1 MFDSVK
7 QSDRISGVMYLTS
20 LLVSLI
26 AHAVVLCA
34 LVIVPLVF
42 FNVLQSQELLTFL
55 IEPPPP
61 PVQPPPPSP
70 PPRAAAAH
78 RGLAMTKEYKTPDRI
93 PRGIPP
99 ANDADVAQ
107 PIPTWT
113 IPGLAVPG
121 GQAGSELPTI
131 ETLLRHEP
139 IKTAAPRP
147 PNPKPTPIRVGT
159 LEASKLVFKVNPV
172 YPPLAVKAHV
182 SGTVVLEAVVDE
194 EGNVSAVKVLSGHA
208 FLVNAAVQ
216 AVKQWKYSPTVLNGE
231 PVPVIA
237 TVTVIF
243 RLN

>member
-1 MFDSVK
+1 MFDSMK
-7 QSDRISGVMYLTS
+7 QSEGISGAVYFTS

-26 AHAVVLCA
+26 AHAVVICV

-70 PPRAAAAH
+70 PAQSAAAQRSVA
-78 RGLAMTKEYKTPDRI
+78 ATTEYLVPRKI
-93 PRGIPP
+93 PVGIPP
-99 ANDADVAQ
+99 ATDAEVLQ
-107 PIPTWT
+107 PMPTWT
-113 IPGLAVPG
+113 IPGSVIPG
-121 GQAGSELPTI
+121 SRGGEIGRSI
-131 ETLLRHEP
+131 SSLLEDDPPR
-139 IKTAAPRP
+139 IKTPRP
-147 PNPKPTPIRVGT
+147 PTPGPAPIRVGT
-159 LEASKLVFKVNPV
+159 LEASKLVYKVNPV

-182 SGTVVLEAVVDE
+182 SGNVILEAVVDE
-194 EGNVSAVKVLSGHA
+194 EGNVSAIKVLSGHT
-208 FLVNAAVQ
+208 FLVDAAVQ

>member
-7 QSDRISGVMYLTS
+7 QRDRISGIVYFTS

-26 AHAVVLCA
+26 AHALVICA
-34 LVIVPLVF
+34 LVIVPLIF

-61 PVQPPPPSP
+61 PVQPPPSP
-70 PPRAAAAH
+70 PAQLAAAAH
-78 RGLAMTKEYKTPDRI
+78 RVVKTADYVVPRQI
-93 PRGIPP
+93 PKGIPP
-99 ANDADVAQ
+99 ANEADSAQ
-107 PIPTWT
+107 PMMSWA
-113 IPGLAVPG
+113 IPGIAVPG
-121 GQAGSELPTI
+121 SQQGEAGRSI
-131 ETLLRHEP
+131 ISLLEFEVP
-139 IKTAAPRP
+139 KVKAPP
-147 PNPKPTPIRVGT
+147 PPAPKNPPIRVGT
-159 LEASKLVFKVNPV
+159 LAASKLVYKVNPV
-172 YPPLAVKAHV
+172 YPPLAVKARL

-194 EGNVSAVKVLSGHA
+194 EGNVSSLKVLSGHA
-208 FLVNAAVQ
+208 FLVDAAVQ